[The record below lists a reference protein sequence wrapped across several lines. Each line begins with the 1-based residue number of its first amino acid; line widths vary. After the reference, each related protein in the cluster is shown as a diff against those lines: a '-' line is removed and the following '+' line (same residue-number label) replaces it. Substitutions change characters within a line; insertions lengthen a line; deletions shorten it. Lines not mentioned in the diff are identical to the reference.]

1 VQSRI
6 VLLRAAAL
14 GVAVVQLVLAA
25 GSGAEEFW
33 LIALLAWGG
42 AVFVARADEEGTPPL
57 AAGIAGALLVACSIL
72 ELATAPG
79 YRAAHRLAPLAGGL
93 GLLLFAGGHRWI
105 RANGRALLLL
115 SLPVLYPPPI
125 AVREFLDT
133 SPATAFLGAWLL
145 RLWGIGVERKGTLL
159 LLKGSSLTV
168 AGACSGINQIC
179 ELLAL
184 AILATVVLEAGR
196 RRAAWLAASAVAVGL
211 LVNAVRI
218 ALLAVLAEQGKMG
231 LFDLWHTGA
240 PSLLV
245 SGIATLLWG
254 GLAFLVLR
262 RIKVADPPRDLHA
275 LPACPGVQ
283 H

>member
-1 VQSRI
+1 MQSRI

-42 AVFVARADEEGTPPL
+42 AVFVARADEDAMPALTS
-57 AAGIAGALLVACSIL
+57 GIAGALLVACSIL
-72 ELATAPG
+72 ELATAQQ
-79 YRAAHRLAPLAGGL
+79 YRAAHRLAPFAGGL
-93 GLLLFAGGHRWI
+93 GLLLFAGGLRWI

-125 AVREFLDT
+125 AVRELLDT
-133 SPATAFLGAWLL
+133 SPATAFLTACSL

-159 LLKGSSLTV
+159 LLERSSLTV
-168 AGACSGINQIC
+168 AGACSGINQIF
-179 ELLAL
+179 ELLAV
-184 AILATVVLEAGR
+184 AILAAVILEAGR
-196 RRAAWLAASAVAVGL
+196 RRAAWLAVSAVAVGL
-211 LVNAVRI
+211 VVNALRI
-218 ALLAVLAEQGKMG
+218 AFLAVLAEQGMMDR
-231 LFDLWHTGA
+231 FDLWHTGA

-245 SGIATLLWG
+245 SGIATALWG

-262 RIKVADPPRDLHA
+262 RIKVAERPRDLHA
-275 LPACPGVQ
+275 LPACSGVQ